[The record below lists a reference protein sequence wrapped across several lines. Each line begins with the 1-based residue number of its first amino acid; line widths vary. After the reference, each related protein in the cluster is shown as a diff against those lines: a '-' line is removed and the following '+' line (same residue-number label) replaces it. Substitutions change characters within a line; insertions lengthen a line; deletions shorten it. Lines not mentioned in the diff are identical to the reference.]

1 MIGALISVIRLLV
14 ILSYV
19 GVISLAIAT
28 LMLSLSSGEAFTP
41 FLPSLTIY
49 MIDGL
54 PIWLLSLIILLFY
67 CFGIIML
74 TFVLAPAIL
83 LLGIYDAIERQTNML
98 KEQETILLKRQSK
111 INQRQPKTEPS
122 AF

>member
-28 LMLSLSSGEAFTP
+28 LMLSLSSGDAFTP
-41 FLPSLTIY
+41 FLPSHITQM
-49 MIDGL
+49 MIAL
-54 PIWLLSLIILLFY
+54 PVWLLSLIILLFY